1 MARDNHEVQYKI
13 FPKLRQ
19 AASIIGL
26 SLTRENLQSEI
37 SSQCEGLR
45 VAKGQMLE
53 IN

>member
-19 AASIIGL
+19 SVSITGL
-26 SLTRENLQSEI
+26 SLTRENLQSEL
-37 SSQCEGLR
+37 SSQCKGLR